1 MALGTLVKS
10 LQNIM
15 RNDAG
20 VNGDAQRI
28 EQMTWLFFLKI
39 YDAKEEEWEL
49 YDDSYESVI
58 PERLRWHSW
67 AVDHA
72 DGKALTGDELLDF
85 VNNDLFKTLSGLELP
100 PDAPLRQTVVKAAFT
115 DANNYMKDGIL
126 LRQVVNAIDQAVDF
140 TEYKERHAFGEIY
153 ETILKDLQSAGNAGE
168 FYTPRA
174 VTDFMAEMVA
184 PKLGE
189 RVADFACGTGGFL
202 TSTLKI
208 LARQVETPADQE
220 KYSSSVYGVEKKQL
234 PYLLCVTNMLLHD
247 IDSPQIYHANSL
259 EHDVRD
265 WRHREDGQFDVVL
278 MNPPYGGSEKASIQN
293 NFPTALRSSETA
305 DLFLALIL
313 YRLKKGGRAAVI
325 IPDGFLFGQD
335 AAKVEIKRRLV
346 EENNLH
352 TVVRMPQSVFAPY
365 TSITTNILFF
375 DSTKRSEGVWFYRMD
390 MPEGYKHF
398 SKTKPIRPEHFDDVR
413 EWWSDRREIEVD
425 GAPKAKFYTPDELC
439 EGGWNLD
446 LCGYPHEE
454 EVILPP
460 DELIRDYR
468 QERARLD
475 AQIEEKLSQ
484 ICEILGIEDDVE
496 G

>member
-39 YDAKEEEWEL
+39 YDAKEEEWEFH
-49 YDDSYESVI
+49 DDSYESVI
-58 PERLRWHSW
+58 PERLQWRNW
-67 AVDHA
+67 AHDNM
-72 DGKALTGDELLDF
+72 DGNALTGDELLDF
-85 VNNDLFKTLSGLELP
+85 VNNDLFKTLSNLELE
-100 PDAPLRQTVVKAAFT
+100 PDAPLRQSIVKSAFT

-126 LRQVVNAIDQAVDF
+126 LRQVVNTIDSAVDF

-174 VTDFMAEMVA
+174 VTDFMAQMVA

-202 TSTLKI
+202 TSALKI
-208 LARQVETPADQE
+208 LDAQVETPDDRDV
-220 KYSSSVYGVEKKQL
+220 YSRSVYGVEKKQL

-247 IDSPQIYHANSL
+247 IDNPEIYHDNSL

-265 WRHREDGQFDVVL
+265 WRHKEDGQFDVVL
-278 MNPPYGGSEKASIQN
+278 MNPPYGGSEKISVQN

-305 DLFLALIL
+305 DLFLSLIL

-325 IPDGFLFGQD
+325 IPDGVLFGQD

-352 TVVRMPQSVFAPY
+352 TIVRMPQSVFAPY

-375 DSTKRSEGVWFYRMD
+375 DSTKKSEGVWFYRMD

-398 SKTKPIRPEHFDDVR
+398 SKTKPIRLEHFNDVKD
-413 EWWSDRREIEVD
+413 WWSDRREIEID
-425 GAPKAKFYTPDELC
+425 GSPKAKFYTPDELRDS
-439 EGGWNLD
+439 GWNFD

-460 DELIRDYR
+460 DELIRDYKAR
-468 QERARLD
+468 RATLD
-475 AQIEEKLSQ
+475 AQIDNKLTQ
-484 ICEILGIEDDVE
+484 ICEILGIEA
-496 G
+496 

>member
-1 MALGTLVKS
+1 MALGTLVKT

-15 RNDAG
+15 RKDAG
-20 VNGDAQRI
+20 INGDAQRI

-39 YDAKEEEWEL
+39 YDAKEEEWEFH
-49 YDDSYESVI
+49 DDSYESII

-67 AVDHA
+67 AVDHKN
-72 DGKALTGDELLDF
+72 GKALTGDALLDF
-85 VNNDLFKTLSGLELP
+85 VNNDLFKTLPNLELSP
-100 PDAPLRQTVVKAAFT
+100 NAPLRQAVVKAAFT

-126 LRQVVNAIDQAVDF
+126 LRQVVNEIDNAVDF

-174 VTDFMAEMVA
+174 VTDFMAQALA
-184 PKLGE
+184 PRLGE

-202 TSTLKI
+202 TSALKI
-208 LARQVETPADQE
+208 LAEQVKTPADQE
-220 KYSSSVYGVEKKQL
+220 LYTHSVYGVEKKQL

-247 IDSPQIYHANSL
+247 IDNPEIFHDNSL
-259 EHDVRD
+259 EGDVRE
-265 WRHREDGQFDVVL
+265 WRHKQDGQFDVVL
-278 MNPPYGGSEKASIQN
+278 MNPPYGGSENASIQN

-305 DLFLALIL
+305 DLFLGLIL

-335 AAKVEIKRRLV
+335 AAKVEIKRRLL
-346 EENNLH
+346 EEMSLH

-365 TSITTNILFF
+365 TPITTNILFF
-375 DSTKRSEGVWFYRMD
+375 ENTKPSEGVWFYRMD

-398 SKTKPIRPEHFDDVR
+398 SKTKPIRLEHFDNAK
-413 EWWSDRREIEVD
+413 EWWDDRREIIE
-425 GAPKAKFYTPDELC
+425 GGNPKAKFYTVNELRS
-439 EGGWNLD
+439 GNFNFD

-454 EVILPP
+454 EEILPP
-460 DELIRDYR
+460 DELIRNYKE
-468 QERARLD
+468 ERARLD
-475 AQIEEKLSQ
+475 AEIDQKLAR
-484 ICEILGIEDDVE
+484 ICEILGIE